1 MSTLSASN
9 PARSERSRSRRPCFH
24 FSCRRTPARSS
35 RVSVRTRHSGRTSA
49 SRRERTKQRLFFILA
64 MGLAFVA
71 VVCAFWMLLAVR
83 QSSRGNDVSFYLGL
97 AMPAISLV
105 VAAITVRRTLDRGRR
120 LHRSRVLDFADTQ
133 FPADHR

>member
-1 MSTLSASN
+1 MLL
-9 PARSERSRSRRPCFH
+9 SRSLALVQFILLLAMMPLPFLAYR
-24 FSCRRTPARSS
+24 
-35 RVSVRTRHSGRTSA
+35 A
-49 SRRERTKQRLFFILA
+49 SRRERTKQRLYFILA
-64 MGLAFVA
+64 MGLAFVS

-97 AMPAISLV
+97 ALPAISLV

-133 FPADHR
+133 FPTDHR